1 MKFRVYSLSADSF
14 LDQENTAITSDGD
27 VLTWDWHSD
36 HGRSWGRI
44 YDNVIIQKSTGI
56 KDKNGIEIYEGDIV
70 KYLFYEDRVLSKP
83 VLTWSEVSAWIGH
96 SLEDVSSG
104 GPDMTSSC
112 KEVEVV
118 GNIFE
123 GTSK

>member
-1 MKFRVYSLSADSF
+1 MKFRVYSLSTDSF

-36 HGRSWGRI
+36 HGRSWSRI

-70 KYLFYEDRVLSKP
+70 KYLFYED
-83 VLTWSEVSAWIGH
+83 VST
-96 SLEDVSSG
+96 G
-104 GPDMTSSC
+104 GPDMASSC
-112 KEVEVV
+112 KEIEIV

-123 GTSK
+123 GISK